1 MTVKT
6 KPFDSSEYLETPEDI
21 HEYLKAICEEG
32 DSDLFLIALGHIA
45 KAKGMTEIARLSG
58 LSRQNL
64 YRSLAP
70 GGEPKYETIKK
81 VVEAIGCK
89 LTVA

>member
-64 YRSLAP
+64 YWPPAESRSTRPSRRWSKPSA
-70 GGEPKYETIKK
+70 
-81 VVEAIGCK
+81 AN
-89 LTVA
+89 